1 MGDVT
6 AQAEELV
13 LEALGDRQR
22 RAIVKMLADSPRP
35 VHALAAELPISR
47 PAVSR
52 HLRVLK
58 DAGLVIDVPAGNER
72 IYQLRSEGIDA
83 LRRYVDDVW
92 GEALARY
99 RLFADNSPRKSRG
112 R

>member
-1 MGDVT
+1 M
-6 AQAEELV
+6 AQVEDAV

-22 RAIVKMLADSPRP
+22 RAIVRMLAGGPRP
-35 VHALAAELPISR
+35 VHDLAAALPISR

-58 DAGLVIDVPAGNER
+58 HAGLVVDAPAGNER
-72 IYQLRSEGIDA
+72 VYELRAQGIDA
-83 LRRYVDDVW
+83 LRGYLDDVW

-99 RLFADNSPRKSRG
+99 RLLADNAPARRRG